1 MSGVGTLT
9 VFVLG
14 MRHGA
19 DPDHL
24 AAIDNVTR
32 NSHAHKPRLS
42 RFTGFFFAAGHSVM
56 VITLAVLFS
65 SLTVAV
71 AGHAEW
77 LETLGAW
84 LSIAIL
90 LLIAALNL
98 RALLR
103 NESRPVGAKARL
115 LPRMLREARNP
126 LVALPIGLLFGLGF
140 ETSSQLAAY
149 GVALSHGGGMVSG
162 ALVGVAFCGGLVL
175 TDVLDGFL
183 VHHVVA
189 HRSNGLPFVAR
200 LWLWIV
206 TFFAIAVA
214 AYEIAPYCGFQTN
227 ERSDLAF
234 GLCLVAILV
243 LTFIAVFAGL
253 ALHRRRCRSENV
265 V

>member
-1 MSGVGTLT
+1 MSGLGTLT

-42 RFTGFFFAAGHSVM
+42 RFTGFFFAAGHSMM
-56 VITLAVLFS
+56 VLSLAVFFS

-71 AGHAEW
+71 AGRAW
-77 LETLGAW
+77 LEALGTW

-90 LLIAALNL
+90 LLIAALNV

-103 NESRPVGAKARL
+103 NEPRPSGPKARL
-115 LPRMLREARNP
+115 LPRLLREARNP

-149 GVALSHGGGMVSG
+149 GVALSHGGGFLTG

-183 VHHVVA
+183 VHHIVA

-206 TFFAIAVA
+206 TVFAVA
-214 AYEIAPYCGFQTN
+214 VAGYEIAPYFGFHAD
-227 ERSDLAF
+227 ERSDLVF
-234 GLCLVAILV
+234 GLSLVAVLV
-243 LTFIAVFAGL
+243 LTFVAVFVGL
-253 ALHRRRCRSENV
+253 ALHRRRCDVSS
-265 V
+265 

>member
-1 MSGVGTLT
+1 MSGLGTLT

-42 RFTGFFFAAGHSVM
+42 RFTGFFFAAGHSIM
-56 VITLAVLFS
+56 VLSLAVLFS
-65 SLTVAV
+65 SLTVSV
-71 AGHAEW
+71 AGRAAW
-77 LETLGAW
+77 LETLGTW

-90 LLIAALNL
+90 LLIAGLNL

-103 NESRPVGAKARL
+103 NEVRPSGAKTRL

-149 GVALSHGGGMVSG
+149 GVALSHGGGLLTG

-206 TFFAIAVA
+206 TVFAVA
-214 AYEIAPYCGFQTN
+214 VAGYEIAPYFGFHAD
-227 ERSDLAF
+227 ERSDLVF
-234 GLCLVAILV
+234 GLSLVAVLV
-243 LTFIAVFAGL
+243 LTFVAVFVGL
-253 ALHRRRCRSENV
+253 ALHRRRCDVSAV
-265 V
+265 